1 MKNTNDKG
9 TLTQIDFAKIPAAA
23 AAAAAAVAVAAA
35 AMEQQQRILLSRFR
49 TRNGYQYVMQSN
61 LYYLLKLDKNVTF
74 LRLRL
79 RDVTFLSNLKNSID

>member
-9 TLTQIDFAKIPAAA
+9 TLTQIDFAKIPAA

-49 TRNGYQYVMQSN
+49 TRNGYQY
-61 LYYLLKLDKNVTF
+61 
-74 LRLRL
+74 
-79 RDVTFLSNLKNSID
+79 

>member
-9 TLTQIDFAKIPAAA
+9 TLTQIDFAKIPAA

-49 TRNGYQYVMQSN
+49 TRNGYQ
-61 LYYLLKLDKNVTF
+61 LTREF
-74 LRLRL
+74 
-79 RDVTFLSNLKNSID
+79 F

>member
-23 AAAAAAVAVAAA
+23 AAVAVAVAAAA

-49 TRNGYQYVMQSN
+49 TRNGYQ
-61 LYYLLKLDKNVTF
+61 
-74 LRLRL
+74 
-79 RDVTFLSNLKNSID
+79 

>member
-9 TLTQIDFAKIPAAA
+9 TLTQIDFAKIPAA

-49 TRNGYQYVMQSN
+49 TRNGYQYYKFVGCG
-61 LYYLLKLDKNVTF
+61 Y
-74 LRLRL
+74 
-79 RDVTFLSNLKNSID
+79 

>member
-9 TLTQIDFAKIPAAA
+9 TLTQIDFAKIPAAAA

-49 TRNGYQYVMQSN
+49 TRNGYQYTIQ
-61 LYYLLKLDKNVTF
+61 KLTTSSF
-74 LRLRL
+74 
-79 RDVTFLSNLKNSID
+79 

>member
-9 TLTQIDFAKIPAAA
+9 TLTQIDFAKIPAAAAA

-49 TRNGYQYVMQSN
+49 TRNGYQ
-61 LYYLLKLDKNVTF
+61 
-74 LRLRL
+74 
-79 RDVTFLSNLKNSID
+79 

>member
-9 TLTQIDFAKIPAAA
+9 TLTQIDFAKIPAA

-49 TRNGYQYVMQSN
+49 TRNGYQYITC
-61 LYYLLKLDKNVTF
+61 LLA
-74 LRLRL
+74 
-79 RDVTFLSNLKNSID
+79 LKGIRI